1 METIE
6 MLNDYPIC
14 TVKGTTILVDDIVS
28 FWDSYPVTE
37 VPEELTI
44 ILAELAELGY
54 EIRYLSEEE

>member
-6 MLNDYPIC
+6 MLSNYPTC

-37 VPEELTI
+37 VPEELAI

-54 EIRYLSEEE
+54 EIRYLSEEG

>member
-6 MLNDYPIC
+6 MLSNYPIC
-14 TVKGTTILVDDIVS
+14 KVQGTTVLVDDIVS

-37 VPEELTI
+37 VPEELAI

-54 EIRYLSEEE
+54 EIRYLSEEG